1 MYSLNLTAGKYIFSV
16 SGCFINEKLY
26 NGEEYYD
33 DGLEGGNVQGSNF
46 QLKLTI
52 EIGGKQ

>member
-1 MYSLNLTAGKYIFSV
+1 MYSLNLTPGKYIFSV

-26 NGEEYYD
+26 DGEFYD
-33 DGLEGGNVQGSNF
+33 YESGKENIQSSNF

>member
-1 MYSLNLTAGKYIFSV
+1 MYSLKLTPGKYIFSV

-33 DGLEGGNVQGSNF
+33 NGFGGENLQGSNF

>member
-1 MYSLNLTAGKYIFSV
+1 MYSLKLTPGKYIFSV

-33 DGLEGGNVQGSNF
+33 NGFGGENVQGSNF
-46 QLKLTI
+46 QLKLTV

>member
-46 QLKLTI
+46 QLKLAI